1 MTDRGTEVTFGVH
14 PVAGRMP
21 GQLNVLLAE
30 AGVPYDQV
38 LEMEEVNEQMAD
50 TDVVMV
56 VGANDTVNKIAEDD
70 PNSALGGMPVI
81 QVWNAKHVLFMK
93 RSMASGY
100 AGVDNPTFYVEPTDM
115 LLGDAKV
122 NLDKLVE
129 GFRNA

>member
-1 MTDRGTEVTFGVH
+1 MQCPPNSPSPK
-14 PVAGRMP
+14 PVNGLP
-21 GQLNVLLAE
+21 LPENQPEGIF
-30 AGVPYDQV
+30 
-38 LEMEEVNEQMAD
+38 
-50 TDVVMV
+50 T
-56 VGANDTVNKIAEDD
+56 KHIAEDD

-115 LLGDAKV
+115 FLGDAKE

-129 GFRNA
+129 KFRNK